1 MYVKS
6 AFVLSLLLAF
16 SARSDDL
23 YGPTLGIVP
32 DTRGSAL
39 RPIRGIPGAAT
50 IGDAV
55 DLGPDAAS
63 IAIAPRQSRAIVMT
77 GSGVRLVFIQP
88 DGTLSSTDA
97 GMPASFQPAAIGFSP
112 SGSIAA
118 LYDASTSAVWL
129 SGGKA
134 VRVDTRPLPD
144 TIDLLAVSDRTESLI
159 AGTLR
164 SGGDSVFILDGK
176 GAYKAL
182 AGFKNVTDLTFL
194 GASGD
199 LAVCDSGAKQILL
212 IRDAFSNGAAEMVL
226 DLSGSAEA
234 PLRIASSM
242 DGSLL
247 AVLASG
253 APPPDPTRRRTTEA
267 GRVSIRHTNV
277 VGLLRIADRQWTAI
291 ECHCAATELAPLTGN
306 AVFRLTQRTDQPL
319 WILDSDGAAP
329 RLVFIPAVRP

>member
-23 YGPTLGIVP
+23 YGLTLGTVA

-129 SGGKA
+129 S
-134 VRVDTRPLPD
+134 
-144 TIDLLAVSDRTESLI
+144 
-159 AGTLR
+159 
-164 SGGDSVFILDGK
+164 
-176 GAYKAL
+176 
-182 AGFKNVTDLTFL
+182 
-194 GASGD
+194 
-199 LAVCDSGAKQILL
+199 
-212 IRDAFSNGAAEMVL
+212 
-226 DLSGSAEA
+226 
-234 PLRIASSM
+234 
-242 DGSLL
+242 
-247 AVLASG
+247 
-253 APPPDPTRRRTTEA
+253 
-267 GRVSIRHTNV
+267 
-277 VGLLRIADRQWTAI
+277 
-291 ECHCAATELAPLTGN
+291 
-306 AVFRLTQRTDQPL
+306 
-319 WILDSDGAAP
+319 
-329 RLVFIPAVRP
+329 